1 MFWIWLLLSETA
13 LDRLV
18 WVPITLD
25 IYFLIQASKT
35 KYLVADSQKSLNNGV
50 WAPQSCR
57 KVWWRNVAS
66 LGVMDEGAP
75 SRRSC
80 PLCWSCFLGSSLGGS
95 FHLGLCLVTVGF
107 LGALSQYLA
116 PFIKSPVDMNIEHK
130 SSLVP
135 YAEIA
140 KFLCWTG

>member
-1 MFWIWLLLSETA
+1 MFWIWLLVSETA

-18 WVPITLD
+18 WVPSTLD
-25 IYFLIQASKT
+25 IYFLIQASQT
-35 KYLVADSQKSLNNGV
+35 KYLVADSQKFLNNGV

-57 KVWWRNVAS
+57 KVRWRNVPS
-66 LGVMDEGAP
+66 VGVMDEGAP
-75 SRRSC
+75 SREK
-80 PLCWSCFLGSSLGGS
+80 LLSLLVLPSGERPGRL
-95 FHLGLCLVTVGF
+95 LGLCLVTVGF
-107 LGALSQYLA
+107 LGAFSQNLA
-116 PFIKSPVDMNIEHK
+116 PFIKSPVAMSIEHK